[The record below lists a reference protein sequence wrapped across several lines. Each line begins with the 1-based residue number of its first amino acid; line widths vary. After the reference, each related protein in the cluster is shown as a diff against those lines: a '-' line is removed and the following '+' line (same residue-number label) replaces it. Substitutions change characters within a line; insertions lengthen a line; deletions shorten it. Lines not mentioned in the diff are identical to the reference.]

1 MVNQYSVDFKLKIVK
16 MILNE
21 SISKR
26 EIERSYKVSRKA
38 QRQWVHKYKTEGT
51 FGDMKQND
59 DFRRVNHRSID
70 RVYKEFAL
78 YAIGRNIN
86 SVSSF

>member
-21 SISKR
+21 NISKR

-38 QRQWVHKYKTEGT
+38 QR
-51 FGDMKQND
+51 
-59 DFRRVNHRSID
+59 R
-70 RVYKEFAL
+70 
-78 YAIGRNIN
+78 
-86 SVSSF
+86 

>member
-26 EIERSYKVSRKA
+26 EIED
-38 QRQWVHKYKTEGT
+38 HIKYQEKLKGSGADATT
-51 FGDMKQND
+51 
-59 DFRRVNHRSID
+59 
-70 RVYKEFAL
+70 
-78 YAIGRNIN
+78 
-86 SVSSF
+86 

>member
-26 EIERSYKVSRKA
+26 EIERSYKVWLELSC
-38 QRQWVHKYKTEGT
+38 GC
-51 FGDMKQND
+51 
-59 DFRRVNHRSID
+59 
-70 RVYKEFAL
+70 L
-78 YAIGRNIN
+78 
-86 SVSSF
+86 